1 MQRQRRHNSNSKGE
15 GLSSSDRGGK
25 STSNERPRVSQ
36 PQQKQQPSVAAIKK
50 STSRIH
56 RSNSCG
62 NGRYS
67 GDVNMPTQSH
77 NRRRDFRSP
86 ERAAAS
92 ECYVQSFRRLSTSN
106 RKSPAAGVVDAN
118 RRFLGR
124 FQQEL
129 PFGSQSKVD
138 SSTATLSPRQHK
150 KPSSDST
157 PRPPPSSRSSHHAG
171 KSSRLPRRN
180 VYSKGINVNNLYPP
194 PPRRMLQN
202 SHPSETSSSSPH
214 SPSTPYEVSAVVSL
228 HRPAHCPSIHT
239 RSGDDAATSRL
250 RELCMD
256 IIQSAKE
263 GTSPLRRAEIKE
275 AVVEYHRSH
284 NNAVSPRDPNFTEI
298 PSEFSQVLTYGLAR
312 SQTVQPSPTAAD
324 VSEKQLMNTDTKQ
337 SRLRELCMD
346 IIQSAREGTSP
357 PQRAEIKEAV
367 VEYHRSRNN
376 AASPRD
382 PNFTEI
388 PSEFSQVLTYGLAR
402 AQTVQL
408 SPTATEESEKLTNN
422 DTNELPVAK
431 GPERRSRFS
440 E

>member
-1 MQRQRRHNSNSKGE
+1 MKCVPYRVTVHSNVF
-15 GLSSSDRGGK
+15 LYCAAMSD
-25 STSNERPRVSQ
+25 
-36 PQQKQQPSVAAIKK
+36 
-50 STSRIH
+50 
-56 RSNSCG
+56 
-62 NGRYS
+62 
-67 GDVNMPTQSH
+67 
-77 NRRRDFRSP
+77 
-86 ERAAAS
+86 AS
-92 ECYVQSFRRLSTSN
+92 
-106 RKSPAAGVVDAN
+106 

-138 SSTATLSPRQHK
+138 SSTATLSHRHHK

-157 PRPPPSSRSSHHAG
+157 ARPPPSSRSSHHAV

-180 VYSKGINVNNLYPP
+180 VYSKGINVNNLQPP

-202 SHPSETSSSSPH
+202 SHAAETSSSSPH
-214 SPSTPYEVSAVVSL
+214 PPSTPYEASAVVSL
-228 HRPAHCPSIHT
+228 HRPAQCPSTHT
-239 RSGDDAATSRL
+239 RSVEDAATSRL

-256 IIQSAKE
+256 IIQSARE
-263 GTSPLRRAEIKE
+263 GTSPPRRATIKE

-312 SQTVQPSPTAAD
+312 SQTVQQSPIPTATEG
-324 VSEKQLMNTDTKQ
+324 SEKQLLNTDTDTKQ

-346 IIQSAREGTSP
+346 IIQSAKEGTSP
-357 PQRAEIKEAV
+357 PQRAEIKEVV
-367 VEYHRSRNN
+367 VEYHRSHNN

-402 AQTVQL
+402 SQTVQQ
-408 SPTATEESEKLTNN
+408 SATATEESEKQLMNT
-422 DTNELPVAK
+422 DTNELPVPK
-431 GPERRSRFS
+431 GPARRSRFS
-440 E
+440 EVKDEWQEINESRLNTTIELGPSDDVVSCVSLPSTVAQV

>member
-1 MQRQRRHNSNSKGE
+1 VSRAPVKRVPCSVTVTVYSNVFLYCAFMS
-15 GLSSSDRGGK
+15 
-25 STSNERPRVSQ
+25 
-36 PQQKQQPSVAAIKK
+36 
-50 STSRIH
+50 
-56 RSNSCG
+56 
-62 NGRYS
+62 
-67 GDVNMPTQSH
+67 
-77 NRRRDFRSP
+77 
-86 ERAAAS
+86 
-92 ECYVQSFRRLSTSN
+92 
-106 RKSPAAGVVDAN
+106 DAN

-138 SSTATLSPRQHK
+138 SSTATLSHCRHHK

-171 KSSRLPRRN
+171 KSSHLPRRN
-180 VYSKGINVNNLYPP
+180 VYSKGINVNNLQPP

-239 RSGDDAATSRL
+239 RSGDDAATYRL

-263 GTSPLRRAEIKE
+263 GTSPPQRAEIKE

-284 NNAVSPRDPNFTEI
+284 NNAASPRDHNFTEI

-312 SQTVQPSPTAAD
+312 SQTVQPSPTA
-324 VSEKQLMNTDTKQ
+324 
-337 SRLRELCMD
+337 
-346 IIQSAREGTSP
+346 
-357 PQRAEIKEAV
+357 
-367 VEYHRSRNN
+367 
-376 AASPRD
+376 
-382 PNFTEI
+382 
-388 PSEFSQVLTYGLAR
+388 
-402 AQTVQL
+402 
-408 SPTATEESEKLTNN
+408 TEESEKQLVNTNT

-431 GPERRSRFS
+431 GPARRSRFS
-440 E
+440 EVKHEWQEINESRLNTTIELGPSDDVVSCVSFPSTVAQV